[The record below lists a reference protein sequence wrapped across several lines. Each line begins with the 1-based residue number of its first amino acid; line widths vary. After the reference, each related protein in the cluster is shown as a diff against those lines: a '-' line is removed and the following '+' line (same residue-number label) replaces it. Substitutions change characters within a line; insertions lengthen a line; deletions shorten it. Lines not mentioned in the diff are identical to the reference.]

1 MASLAEY
8 FEANRPKPKYKFGD
22 RVEGTFKKIPFVGT
36 AYTDNMRNEIEGP
49 MVSIQLDLPMKIGT
63 EWHTI
68 IRVKYKDIKGLRKW
82 NYTHIAQVREV
93 FSLSIFQRVGKSW

>member
-8 FEANRPKPKYKFGD
+8 FDANRPKPKYKFGD
-22 RVEGTFKKIPFVGT
+22 RVEGTYMKIPYVGT

-49 MVSIQLDLPMKIGT
+49 MVSISLDLPMKIAA

-68 IRVKYKDIKGLRKW
+68 IRVKYKDIKGLRK
-82 NYTHIAQVREV
+82 
-93 FSLSIFQRVGKSW
+93 